1 MLFHLL
7 HRFRSW
13 IFHDRL
19 TLSPMSGEEPAAI
32 HRRREIKTDRIITSA
47 AKVYKPCYFI
57 IIMVTIILPTKNE
70 APSISNT
77 IATIRMICNEA
88 IVVVDGMSTDGTR
101 GIVQYECKVPILTD
115 DGRGKGSGLR
125 QAFTFASPHDVIFV
139 DPDMSYPVFVI
150 PAIIAALKDY
160 DLVIGERTAF
170 KRGSIPLSFRVGDW
184 LSRRLFRLIYG
195 QKLDN
200 LSGFRGL
207 SRSAIDQMDLS
218 EDGFGIETEIT
229 AKAVRLGLRIKSIPI
244 HYYPREGKSKFRP
257 IRDGLVVIRAMLR
270 YRKWVP

>member
-1 MLFHLL
+1 M
-7 HRFRSW
+7 
-13 IFHDRL
+13 
-19 TLSPMSGEEPAAI
+19 T
-32 HRRREIKTDRIITSA
+32 
-47 AKVYKPCYFI
+47 
-57 IIMVTIILPTKNE
+57 TIILPTKNE
-70 APSISNT
+70 AQSIAHT
-77 IATIRMICNEA
+77 IAAIRTVRNEP
-88 IVVVDGMSTDGTR
+88 ILVVDGMSTDGTR
-101 GIVQYECKVPILTD
+101 NIVQYECKVPVLTD

-125 QAFTFASPHDVIFV
+125 MAFDWVSDDGHQYDSDVVFV
-139 DPDMSYPVFVI
+139 DPDKSYPIF
-150 PAIIAALKDY
+150 AITEFIEALREY

-170 KRGSIPLSFRVGDW
+170 KPGSMPLSFRVSDW
-184 LSRRLFRLIYG
+184 LSRRLFGIIYG

-207 SRSAIDQMDLS
+207 SRSAIEKMDLS

-270 YRKWVP
+270 YRKWSP